1 MFQTKKGRQKLR
13 FDQLLSDEDFQNDVL
28 DLKNSAT
35 AAPETILA
43 HYSISEKQLSIAKRF
58 FSVLSFRKEQLS
70 AIEIDAAVYRLES
83 RIKDTSVPSSGEA
96 KKRIGFLTLVARVA
110 AIFTLP
116 LLLSTLYYYQ
126 QSTNLQPQY
135 LPSVSN
141 EKATNT
147 FYASLGARTQVILPD
162 GSLVWLNSGST
173 LTCPVVFSSRSRDVS
188 LQGEAFFEVV
198 KNEKVP
204 MIVTAGDLKVKVY
217 GTRFNLNAFATEK
230 MIETTLLE
238 GKVSL
243 ISGNCKQEYP
253 LNPGYT
259 ASYTLENSKLKISK
273 VEDMERYTGWKE
285 GKLLFQSDRFVD
297 IIQKLERW
305 YNVDI
310 KLSDESLG
318 VYTLHATFFDE
329 SIEQILE
336 IFAGSIPIQIEYHK
350 RVRNKDGAYSKRE
363 ISITRDKTRKSTKQ

>member
-1 MFQTKKGRQKLR
+1 MDQKLR
-13 FDQLLSDEDFQNDVL
+13 FEQLLSDEEFQNDVL
-28 DLKNSAT
+28 GLENSET
-35 AAPETILA
+35 VAPETILA
-43 HYSISEKQLSIAKRF
+43 NYSISEKQLQTARRF
-58 FSVLSFRKEQLS
+58 FSVLSFRKNQLS
-70 AIEIDAAVYRLES
+70 AAEIDAALYRLEN
-83 RIKDTSVPSSGEA
+83 RITDTSVPLSIETRR
-96 KKRIGFLTLVARVA
+96 RIGFLTLIVRVA
-110 AIFTLP
+110 AIFAIP
-116 LLLSTLYYYQ
+116 LLLTTLYFYQ
-126 QSTNLQPQY
+126 QSRNVQPAY
-135 LPSVSN
+135 LVSASD

-217 GTRFNLNAFATEK
+217 GTMFNLNSFATEK
-230 MIETTLLE
+230 KIEATLVE
-238 GKVSL
+238 GKVAL
-243 ISGNCKQEYP
+243 ISADSKQEFP
-253 LNPGYT
+253 LSPGYT
-259 ASYTLENSKLKISK
+259 ASYTKENRKLRISK

-285 GKLLFQSDRFVD
+285 GKLLFQSERFVD

-310 KLSDESLG
+310 KLSEVSLG
-318 VYTLHATFFDE
+318 DYTLHATFFDE

-336 IFAGSIPIQIEYHK
+336 IFAGSIPIRIEYPK
-350 RVRNKDGAYSKRE
+350 RVINKDGAYSKRE
-363 ISITRDKTRKSTKQ
+363 ILITRDKTRKSTKQ